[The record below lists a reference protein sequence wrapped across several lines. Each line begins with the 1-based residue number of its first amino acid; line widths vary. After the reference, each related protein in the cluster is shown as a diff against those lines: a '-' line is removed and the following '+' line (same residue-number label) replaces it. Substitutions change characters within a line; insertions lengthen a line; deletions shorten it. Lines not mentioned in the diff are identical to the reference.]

1 MFEQF
6 LQYLINFIE
15 LFENC
20 QLTTAIKYSYIKQS
34 FTQNVNNF
42 VVYLK
47 ILEADLEFFTKFQ
60 K

>member
-6 LQYLINFIE
+6 LQYLINFIK

-20 QLTTAIKYSYIKQS
+20 RLIIAIKYNYIKQS
-34 FTQNVNNF
+34 FTQSVNNF

-47 ILEADLEFFTKFQ
+47 NLEVDLKLFTKF
-60 K
+60 